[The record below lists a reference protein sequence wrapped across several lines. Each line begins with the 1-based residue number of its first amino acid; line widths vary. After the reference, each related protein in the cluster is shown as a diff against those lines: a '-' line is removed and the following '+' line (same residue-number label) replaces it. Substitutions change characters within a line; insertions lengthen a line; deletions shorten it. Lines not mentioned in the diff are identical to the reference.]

1 MASARLM
8 NSAPATLGTA
18 SISGSIALASSSVRF
33 SSMKATTS
41 FSLSRSAIISFMF
54 TTSRPKLPMMIR
66 QAMVIVTVAKLISP
80 WLNMPVKPDFIR

>member
-8 NSAPATLGTA
+8 NSASETLGTA
-18 SISGSIALASSSVRF
+18 SMSGSIARASSSVRF
-33 SSMKATTS
+33 SSTKATTS

-54 TTSRPKLPMMIR
+54 TTSRPKEPIIIR

-80 WLNMPVKPDFIR
+80 WLKMPVKPDLIR